1 MFTDVGTS
9 NQISANMKLK
19 DIDVFVEDD
28 IVDIWRLQV
37 NESTRN
43 LTQPVCTR
51 NLPLVPGRCE
61 YNILLA

>member
-28 IVDIWRLQV
+28 IVDIWRL
-37 NESTRN
+37 
-43 LTQPVCTR
+43 
-51 NLPLVPGRCE
+51 
-61 YNILLA
+61 